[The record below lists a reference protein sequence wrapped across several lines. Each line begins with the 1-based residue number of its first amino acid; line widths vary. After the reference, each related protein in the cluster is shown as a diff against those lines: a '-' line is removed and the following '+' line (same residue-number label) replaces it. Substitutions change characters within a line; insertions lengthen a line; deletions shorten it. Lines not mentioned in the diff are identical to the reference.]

1 MFYEPML
8 PGAGEAAFDSGRY
21 LFEPKIDGHR
31 MLLSMINGKVNLY
44 TRFRTNITERY
55 PELLRVPVDSP
66 HVVLDGEAAYLNPE
80 TGDFER
86 ESVIERL
93 RLLKPARIRDGARR
107 LPLRYFVFDILSY
120 DGEDVRHWPLDERKA
135 LLNDV
140 LEENETYSRVLS
152 VERTGKALFEAVRQR
167 RLEGLVAKRKDSLY
181 TGGGSDDWLKI
192 INYQHADVMVVGYR
206 KSQFGWIIHLNGK
219 PAGVLEQGVPL
230 AVRRSFQAEIQD
242 LIIGEDRD
250 YVYLKPAVQARI
262 RFLNRYKSG
271 MLRAPEF
278 IRFLPSLACQ
288 TQSQGILTV

>member
-8 PGAGEAAFDSGRY
+8 PEAGEAAFDSGRY

-86 ESVIERL
+86 ESVMERL

-107 LPLRYFVFDILSY
+107 LPVRYFVFDILSY

-140 LEENETYSRVLS
+140 LEENESYSRVLS
-152 VERTGKALFEAVRQR
+152 VEGTGKGLFEAVRQR

-192 INYQHADVMVVGYR
+192 INYLHADVTVVGYR
-206 KSQFGWIIHLNGK
+206 KSQFGWLIHMNGK

-230 AVRRSFQAEIQD
+230 AVRRSFQTEIRD

-271 MLRAPEF
+271 TLRAPEF

-288 TQSQGILTV
+288 PQSQGILTV